1 MKKSRIL
8 AGIWMLFL
16 VLAYLVSASITIGIA
31 AVATVLLCFFCF
43 FLSIAMKNKVTCYFE
58 VPDMAEK
65 EQQVYGKLIFE
76 NHRLLPAGRLRAD
89 LLFQNLLTGEKEI
102 CHLDSMAAGKE
113 KTETKWSVCSNC
125 CGAIRI
131 SVQKLLV
138 SDMLG
143 LFLSEQKLNISDTM
157 IVLPEMKTVEVQV
170 GDSFTT
176 DWESIQYS
184 EQKKGD
190 DPGETFGIREYQPG
204 DSTKMIHWKISQKL
218 GELYVKEPGLPVE
231 NAVLLFF
238 ETANLT
244 GDSRTSDQAELMEK
258 LISVS
263 ENLTEKGMHHKIG
276 WYDQKKEQL
285 CMEEID
291 SADNLAQI
299 IHGLLS
305 LERKEKTFTGL
316 QEYAQKYQEQPFGHI
331 LYFTAEDPGNL
342 ADLFAWQCSFGVK
355 HEETQKNSKKAR
367 NRTVRSGC
375 REAGKPERKCWRS
388 TCLFLHLCRMVS
400 YGDAVLQGISGDD
413 SFWQCGSDSACDGRS
428 CKWTKRKEIHTK
440 NRA

>member
-1 MKKSRIL
+1 MKKSRIF

-31 AVATVLLCFFCF
+31 AAATVLLYLFCF
-43 FLSIAMKNKVTCYFE
+43 FLSIAMKNKVTCRFE
-58 VPDMAEK
+58 VPKMAEK
-65 EQQVYGKLIFE
+65 EQQVCGNLIFE
-76 NHRLLPAGRLRAD
+76 NHSLLPAGQIRAE
-89 LLFQNLLTGEKEI
+89 LLFHNLLTGEKEVRY
-102 CHLDSMAAGKE
+102 LNSMAAGKE
-113 KTETKWSVCSNC
+113 KNETKWSVSSNC
-125 CGAIRI
+125 CGAVKI

-138 SDMLG
+138 YDVLG
-143 LFLSEQKLNISDTM
+143 LFGAKQNLKISDTM
-157 IVLPEMKTVEVQV
+157 IVLPEMKPVEVQV

-184 EQKKGD
+184 GQKKGD

-204 DSTKMIHWKISQKL
+204 DSPKMIHWKISQKL

-238 ETANLT
+238 ETAKLSEN
-244 GDSRTSDQAELMEK
+244 GKASDQAELMEK

-291 SADNLAQI
+291 SGDDLAQI
-299 IHGLLS
+299 IQGLLS

-342 ADLFAWQCSFGVK
+342 AELFAWRCSFQTMRPG
-355 HEETQKNSKKAR
+355 ENDS
-367 NRTVRSGC
+367 
-375 REAGKPERKCWRS
+375 
-388 TCLFLHLCRMVS
+388 
-400 YGDAVLQGISGDD
+400 VLLI
-413 SFWQCGSDSACDGRS
+413 
-428 CKWTKRKEIHTK
+428 
-440 NRA
+440 

>member
-58 VPDMAEK
+58 VPDIAEK

-76 NHRLLPAGRLRAD
+76 NHSLLPAGRLRAE

-238 ETANLT
+238 ETAKLT

-342 ADLFAWQCSFGVK
+342 ADLFAWQCSF
-355 HEETQKNSKKAR
+355 Q
-367 NRTVRSGC
+367 TVRSG
-375 REAGKPERKCWRS
+375 ED
-388 TCLFLHLCRMVS
+388 V
-400 YGDAVLQGISGDD
+400 GILL
-413 SFWQCGSDSACDGRS
+413 
-428 CKWTKRKEIHTK
+428 I
-440 NRA
+440 

>member
-76 NHRLLPAGRLRAD
+76 NHSLLPAGRLRAE

-238 ETANLT
+238 ETAKLT

-263 ENLTEKGMHHKIG
+263 ENLTEKGMHG
-276 WYDQKKEQL
+276 
-285 CMEEID
+285 
-291 SADNLAQI
+291 
-299 IHGLLS
+299 
-305 LERKEKTFTGL
+305 EKCAFLHPYHCPVTNFFMTGV
-316 QEYAQKYQEQPFGHI
+316 
-331 LYFTAEDPGNL
+331 LYFSRVSILIFTSVSISLPRSYTAYFHWREKKKHSQACRNMHRNIRSSHLDIFSILPQKIREI
-342 ADLFAWQCSFGVK
+342 WQIS
-355 HEETQKNSKKAR
+355 
-367 NRTVRSGC
+367 
-375 REAGKPERKCWRS
+375 
-388 TCLFLHLCRMVS
+388 LHGSAVS
-400 YGDAVLQGISGDD
+400 RPYGQEKMSV
-413 SFWQCGSDSACDGRS
+413 S
-428 CKWTKRKEIHTK
+428 C
-440 NRA
+440 

>member
-1 MKKSRIL
+1 
-8 AGIWMLFL
+8 MLFL

-76 NHRLLPAGRLRAD
+76 NHSLLPAGRLRAE

-238 ETANLT
+238 ETAKLT

-276 WYDQKKEQL
+276 WYDQKKSNFVWKKSTPQITLPRSYTAYFHWREKKKHSQACRNMHRNIRSSHL
-285 CMEEID
+285 DIFSILPQKIREIWQISLHG
-291 SADNLAQI
+291 SAVSRPYGQ
-299 IHGLLS
+299 
-305 LERKEKTFTGL
+305 EKM
-316 QEYAQKYQEQPFGHI
+316 
-331 LYFTAEDPGNL
+331 
-342 ADLFAWQCSFGVK
+342 S
-355 HEETQKNSKKAR
+355 
-367 NRTVRSGC
+367 
-375 REAGKPERKCWRS
+375 
-388 TCLFLHLCRMVS
+388 VS
-400 YGDAVLQGISGDD
+400 
-413 SFWQCGSDSACDGRS
+413 C
-428 CKWTKRKEIHTK
+428 
-440 NRA
+440 

>member
-8 AGIWMLFL
+8 VGIWMLFL

-31 AVATVLLCFFCF
+31 AVATVLLGFFCF

-76 NHRLLPAGRLRAD
+76 NHSLLPAGRLRAE

-143 LFLSEQKLNISDTM
+143 LFLTEQKLNISDTM

-176 DWESIQYS
+176 DWE
-184 EQKKGD
+184 
-190 DPGETFGIREYQPG
+190 
-204 DSTKMIHWKISQKL
+204 
-218 GELYVKEPGLPVE
+218 
-231 NAVLLFF
+231 
-238 ETANLT
+238 
-244 GDSRTSDQAELMEK
+244 
-258 LISVS
+258 
-263 ENLTEKGMHHKIG
+263 
-276 WYDQKKEQL
+276 
-285 CMEEID
+285 
-291 SADNLAQI
+291 
-299 IHGLLS
+299 
-305 LERKEKTFTGL
+305 
-316 QEYAQKYQEQPFGHI
+316 
-331 LYFTAEDPGNL
+331 
-342 ADLFAWQCSFGVK
+342 
-355 HEETQKNSKKAR
+355 
-367 NRTVRSGC
+367 RSGNTSQVTA
-375 REAGKPERKCWRS
+375 RR
-388 TCLFLHLCRMVS
+388 
-400 YGDAVLQGISGDD
+400 
-413 SFWQCGSDSACDGRS
+413 
-428 CKWTKRKEIHTK
+428 
-440 NRA
+440 

>member
-76 NHRLLPAGRLRAD
+76 NHSLLPAGRLRAE

-113 KTETKWSVCSNC
+113 KAETKWSVCSNC

-143 LFLSEQKLNISDTM
+143 LFLTEQKLNISDTM

-238 ETANLT
+238 ETAKLT

-285 CMEEID
+285 CMEEI
-291 SADNLAQI
+291 
-299 IHGLLS
+299 LS
-305 LERKEKTFTGL
+305 LI
-316 QEYAQKYQEQPFGHI
+316 HI
-331 LYFTAEDPGNL
+331 
-342 ADLFAWQCSFGVK
+342 
-355 HEETQKNSKKAR
+355 
-367 NRTVRSGC
+367 
-375 REAGKPERKCWRS
+375 
-388 TCLFLHLCRMVS
+388 
-400 YGDAVLQGISGDD
+400 
-413 SFWQCGSDSACDGRS
+413 
-428 CKWTKRKEIHTK
+428 
-440 NRA
+440 

>member
-58 VPDMAEK
+58 VPDIAEK

-76 NHRLLPAGRLRAD
+76 NHSLLPAGRLRAE

-238 ETANLT
+238 ETAKLT

-342 ADLFAWQCSFGVK
+342 ADLFAYF
-355 HEETQKNSKKAR
+355 
-367 NRTVRSGC
+367 
-375 REAGKPERKCWRS
+375 
-388 TCLFLHLCRMVS
+388 
-400 YGDAVLQGISGDD
+400 
-413 SFWQCGSDSACDGRS
+413 S
-428 CKWTKRKEIHTK
+428 CFFVAFPAIIIRQ
-440 NRA
+440 

>member
-1 MKKSRIL
+1 
-8 AGIWMLFL
+8 MLFL

-76 NHRLLPAGRLRAD
+76 NHSLLPAGRLRAE

-102 CHLDSMAAGKE
+102 CHLDSMAAGERKRE
-113 KTETKWSVCSNC
+113 KTKWSVCSNC

-143 LFLSEQKLNISDTM
+143 LFLTEQKLNISDTM

-190 DPGETFGIREYQPG
+190 DPGETSGSG
-204 DSTKMIHWKISQKL
+204 NTSQ
-218 GELYVKEPGLPVE
+218 V
-231 NAVLLFF
+231 
-238 ETANLT
+238 TA
-244 GDSRTSDQAELMEK
+244 R
-258 LISVS
+258 
-263 ENLTEKGMHHKIG
+263 
-276 WYDQKKEQL
+276 
-285 CMEEID
+285 
-291 SADNLAQI
+291 
-299 IHGLLS
+299 
-305 LERKEKTFTGL
+305 R
-316 QEYAQKYQEQPFGHI
+316 
-331 LYFTAEDPGNL
+331 
-342 ADLFAWQCSFGVK
+342 
-355 HEETQKNSKKAR
+355 
-367 NRTVRSGC
+367 
-375 REAGKPERKCWRS
+375 
-388 TCLFLHLCRMVS
+388 
-400 YGDAVLQGISGDD
+400 
-413 SFWQCGSDSACDGRS
+413 
-428 CKWTKRKEIHTK
+428 
-440 NRA
+440 

>member
-1 MKKSRIL
+1 
-8 AGIWMLFL
+8 
-16 VLAYLVSASITIGIA
+16 
-31 AVATVLLCFFCF
+31 
-43 FLSIAMKNKVTCYFE
+43 
-58 VPDMAEK
+58 
-65 EQQVYGKLIFE
+65 
-76 NHRLLPAGRLRAD
+76 
-89 LLFQNLLTGEKEI
+89 
-102 CHLDSMAAGKE
+102 
-113 KTETKWSVCSNC
+113 
-125 CGAIRI
+125 
-131 SVQKLLV
+131 
-138 SDMLG
+138 MLG
-143 LFLSEQKLNISDTM
+143 LFLTEQKLNISDTM

-218 GELYVKEPGLPVE
+218 GELYVKGLTVK

-238 ETANLT
+238 ETAKLT

-342 ADLFAWQCSFGVK
+342 ADLFAWQCSF
-355 HEETQKNSKKAR
+355 Q
-367 NRTVRSGC
+367 TVRPG
-375 REAGKPERKCWRS
+375 ED
-388 TCLFLHLCRMVS
+388 V
-400 YGDAVLQGISGDD
+400 GILL
-413 SFWQCGSDSACDGRS
+413 
-428 CKWTKRKEIHTK
+428 I
-440 NRA
+440 

>member
-1 MKKSRIL
+1 
-8 AGIWMLFL
+8 MLFL

-31 AVATVLLCFFCF
+31 AVATVLLGFFCF

-76 NHRLLPAGRLRAD
+76 NHSLLPAGRLRAE

-143 LFLSEQKLNISDTM
+143 LFLTEQKLNISATM

-238 ETANLT
+238 ETAKLT

-285 CMEEID
+285 CIHRLAGICTEI
-291 SADNLAQI
+291 SGTAI
-299 IHGLLS
+299 WTYS
-305 LERKEKTFTGL
+305 LFYRRRSGKSGRSLCMAVQF
-316 QEYAQKYQEQPFGHI
+316 PDR
-331 LYFTAEDPGNL
+331 TARRRCRYP
-342 ADLFAWQCSFGVK
+342 ADLGVK

-367 NRTVRSGC
+367 NRTARSGC
-375 REAGKPERKCWRS
+375 REAGKPERKCRRS

-413 SFWQCGSDSACDGRS
+413 SFWQCGSDSTCDGRS
-428 CKWTKRKEIHTK
+428 CKWTKRKEIHTE

>member
-1 MKKSRIL
+1 MLARNETIFKWALYAGATAVFFLLQGAVLQRITL
-8 AGIWMLFL
+8 WGVIPFVFPIL
-16 VLAYLVSASITIGIA
+16 VAVLGMYEGPLPASVYALTVGVLCDLLLPASIP
-31 AVATVLLCFFCF
+31 CFY
-43 FLSIAMKNKVTCYFE
+43 T
-58 VPDMAEK
+58 
-65 EQQVYGKLIFE
+65 LIFPAAGLCAALISQS
-76 NHRLLPAGRLRAD
+76 LLPAGRLRAE
-89 LLFQNLLTGEKEI
+89 LLLQNLLTGEKEI

-143 LFLSEQKLNISDTM
+143 LFLTEQKLNISDTM

-238 ETANLT
+238 ETAKLT

-342 ADLFAWQCSFGVK
+342 ADLFAWQCSF
-355 HEETQKNSKKAR
+355 Q
-367 NRTVRSGC
+367 TVRPG
-375 REAGKPERKCWRS
+375 ED
-388 TCLFLHLCRMVS
+388 V
-400 YGDAVLQGISGDD
+400 GILL
-413 SFWQCGSDSACDGRS
+413 
-428 CKWTKRKEIHTK
+428 I
-440 NRA
+440 